1 MSLNGRRYP
10 ENRAV
15 EKHAEY
21 SGLKEK
27 HADESSLMEKQ
38 DNERNNLSESKVRQ
52 VHNARKVTLKNL
64 SMAGLF
70 IALSLLGAN
79 VKFWGNTIALD
90 SAPGF
95 LAALLLGSGYG
106 GFVGAAG
113 HLFSALISGM
123 PLSPVVHMITAIS
136 MAVVMMLHGFLARK
150 FGNGLGAIVIRVLV
164 AILMNSVVATLPL
177 IPILAWGMIV
187 SLWVPLAIATTVNVL
202 IAEFAYFFW
211 RKNRNEI

>member
-1 MSLNGRRYP
+1 MSLDGKKYP
-10 ENRAV
+10 ERRTMEKHNEDKESLIR
-15 EKHAEY
+15 KHAE
-21 SGLKEK
+21 K
-27 HADESSLMEKQ
+27 
-38 DNERNNLSESKVRQ
+38 NNLSESKVRR
-52 VHNARKVTLKNL
+52 VHSARKMTLRNL

-113 HLFSALISGM
+113 HIFSALISGM
-123 PLSPVVHMITAIS
+123 PLSPVVHMITAVS
-136 MAVVMMLHGFLARK
+136 MAVVMMLHGFLTRK
-150 FGNGLGAIVIRVLV
+150 FGNGLVAIFTRVIV
-164 AILMNSVVATLPL
+164 AILMNSVIATLPL
-177 IPILAWGMIV
+177 IPILDWGMIV

>member
-1 MSLNGRRYP
+1 MSLDGKKYP
-10 ENRAV
+10 ESRTMEKHNEDKESLIR
-15 EKHAEY
+15 KHAE
-21 SGLKEK
+21 K
-27 HADESSLMEKQ
+27 
-38 DNERNNLSESKVRQ
+38 NNLSESKVRR
-52 VHNARKVTLKNL
+52 VHSARKITLRNL

-113 HLFSALISGM
+113 HIFSALISGM
-123 PLSPVVHMITAIS
+123 PLSPVVHMITAVS

-150 FGNGLGAIVIRVLV
+150 FGNGLVAIFTRVIV
-164 AILMNSVVATLPL
+164 AILMNSVIATLPL
-177 IPILAWGMIV
+177 IPILDWGMIV
-187 SLWVPLAIATTVNVL
+187 SLWVPLAIATTANVL

>member
-1 MSLNGRRYP
+1 MSLDGKKYP
-10 ENRAV
+10 ERRTMEKHNEDKESLIR
-15 EKHAEY
+15 KHAE
-21 SGLKEK
+21 K
-27 HADESSLMEKQ
+27 
-38 DNERNNLSESKVRQ
+38 NNLSESKVRR
-52 VHNARKVTLKNL
+52 VHSARKMTLRNL

-113 HLFSALISGM
+113 HIFSALISGM
-123 PLSPVVHMITAIS
+123 PLSPVVHMITAVS

-150 FGNGLGAIVIRVLV
+150 FGNSLVAIFTRGIV
-164 AILMNSVVATLPL
+164 AILMNSVIATLPL
-177 IPILAWGMIV
+177 IPILDWGMIV
-187 SLWVPLAIATTVNVL
+187 SLWVPLAIATTANVL

>member
-1 MSLNGRRYP
+1 MSLDGKKYP
-10 ENRAV
+10 ERRTMEKHNEDKESLIR
-15 EKHAEY
+15 KHAE
-21 SGLKEK
+21 K
-27 HADESSLMEKQ
+27 
-38 DNERNNLSESKVRQ
+38 NNLSESKVRR
-52 VHNARKVTLKNL
+52 VHSARKMTLRNL

-106 GFVGAAG
+106 GLVGAAG
-113 HLFSALISGM
+113 HIFSALISGM
-123 PLSPVVHMITAIS
+123 PLSPVVHMITAVS

-150 FGNGLGAIVIRVLV
+150 FGNGLVGIFTRVIV
-164 AILMNSVVATLPL
+164 AILMNSVIATLPL
-177 IPILAWGMIV
+177 IPILDWGMIV
-187 SLWVPLAIATTVNVL
+187 SLWVPLAIATTANVL

>member
-1 MSLNGRRYP
+1 MSLDGKKYP
-10 ENRAV
+10 ESRTM
-15 EKHAEY
+15 EKHTEDKDSLIKKHAE
-21 SGLKEK
+21 K
-27 HADESSLMEKQ
+27 
-38 DNERNNLSESKVRQ
+38 NNLSESKVRR
-52 VHNARKVTLKNL
+52 VHSARKMTLRNL

-113 HLFSALISGM
+113 HIFSALISGM
-123 PLSPVVHMITAIS
+123 PLSPVVHMITAVS

-150 FGNGLGAIVIRVLV
+150 FGNGLVAIFIRVIV
-164 AILMNSVVATLPL
+164 AILMNSVIATLPL
-177 IPILAWGMIV
+177 IPILDWGMIV